1 MYGLSTLYDVK
12 SNPIDTVCKWQ
23 FSSRSHVVGAVLNDD
38 LYIIGGY
45 KGHGLGPSNSV
56 WYRRIYYYHYYILL
70 LLFLLLLLLLFI
82 IYYLLEHKPPKGQ
95 FTKTPRNKH
104 ADHIFKFKCDEDACL
119 YEYRM
124 WKMKNGKFDKYIRQW
139 TVTVYIYYNYYYY
152 IYI

>member
-56 WYRRIYYYHYYILL
+56 WYRRIYYYHYYIL
-70 LLFLLLLLLLFI
+70 FFFFFFFFFCFYSLLFI
-82 IYYLLEHKPPKGQ
+82 IY
-95 FTKTPRNKH
+95 
-104 ADHIFKFKCDEDACL
+104 
-119 YEYRM
+119 
-124 WKMKNGKFDKYIRQW
+124 
-139 TVTVYIYYNYYYY
+139 
-152 IYI
+152 